1 MEYKRDSSFL
11 VGKHASSCGKEEA
24 LERAMEQLKE
34 QHLDVLTIDVKKEEG
49 ALSGLLH
56 NE

>member
-1 MEYKRDSSFL
+1 MEYKRDSSFP
-11 VGKHASSCGKEEA
+11 VGKHTGSCGKEEA

-34 QHLDVLTIDVKKEEG
+34 QHLDILTIDVKKEEES
-49 ALSGLLH
+49 LSGSLH

>member
-34 QHLDVLTIDVKKEEG
+34 QHLDVLTIDVKKEEE
-49 ALSGLLH
+49 ALSGSLH